1 MSSKGGGPSGASN
14 LKLPKF
20 KQQSPIAD
28 TIARTASP
36 RGVKKGKKKNVYG
49 TDYFSLIPNA
59 GTRSPLNSPP
69 ILEEDSDYD
78 PEKDAP
84 RLPDFGSHGVSD
96 TSLAARRKK
105 IEEEIN
111 DDADQDFEYQDL
123 DTGPF
128 RDPPRVAF
136 SPESSD
142 SDWEDS
148 DSDNVTE
155 EQGSSR
161 NSVNA
166 PNRLEQRSSEKLRSA
181 SQDSLLE
188 DSQVPQ
194 VELPQSAQPQISSQP
209 QSVNSEPGQTQ
220 AQPALNR
227 PPRTQPQPPHFQQP
241 FVALPHPPQPL
252 STESSPQE
260 SKGVPTEEVQTSGVS
275 HDLADPQHETHRR
288 HNSDGSL
295 ADIDL
300 TEKQSHGDSQNAP
313 SISRSHTLFD
323 RLKRKLTIRHNP
335 GLAPG
340 AFQQPHRVDDEE
352 AQRDKDETSP
362 QYLEEEARRLVEQHA
377 QLAHRANSNPQV
389 DDWDD
394 VEDDVF
400 MLDNVERPNNVQAGV
415 LSSLLQLYHHPD
427 KSDSRIMSDD
437 SSFMSTGESG
447 SRLKNK
453 LSSNVSRLS
462 LDNPFRHRSRP
473 SASDDEETPT
483 PRFLGTSASS
493 VSGLLKHQRNK
504 SEADLS
510 MPTFNAS
517 RPKHTKKKTKLL
529 AKKKGGHQA
538 RITVHIADVL
548 QRQRFILRICKA
560 MMMYGAPT
568 HRLEEYMVMTARVLA
583 IDGHFVYFPGCMIVS
598 FGDAATRTSQMQLV
612 RCVQGLDL
620 SKLDAAHKIYKDV
633 VHDLVG
639 VEEANARLD
648 ELFSRRQRYPRYM
661 QVLLY
666 AFGSSMVAPW
676 AFKANWPD
684 MPICFLIGACVGFL
698 QYYVSPR
705 SALYANVFE
714 VTSSIVVSF
723 LARAI
728 GSVRNGELFCF
739 AAIAQGSLAIIL
751 PGYIILCGS
760 LELQSRNLVAGSV
773 RMFYAIIYSLFLGFG
788 ITLGSALYGW
798 IDSNAVSSVSC
809 PPQMSHWFYFLF
821 VPAYSITLG
830 LLNQARFRQLPVMVL
845 VSGGGYVVTYFS
857 GQHFKQSTEFT
868 ACLGAF
874 AIGILGNLYS
884 RMGKGMAVAAMLP
897 GIFVQVPSG
906 IASQSSLLTGVNAA
920 DEITSNSSS
929 AASSTGD
936 TGIAFG
942 VTMIEVAIGISVGL
956 IAATI
961 VIYPFGKKRT
971 GLFTL

>member
-1 MSSKGGGPSGASN
+1 MTSRGGGSPGASN

-36 RGVKKGKKKNVYG
+36 RGVKKTKKKNVYG

-96 TSLAARRKK
+96 SSLAARRKK

-111 DDADQDFEYQDL
+111 NDADQDFEYQDL

-128 RDPPRVAF
+128 SDPPRVTF
-136 SPESSD
+136 DPGSSD

-148 DSDNVTE
+148 DNGIE
-155 EQGSSR
+155 EPESSR
-161 NSVNA
+161 ISVDDTKHS
-166 PNRLEQRSSEKLRSA
+166 EQRSSESLHSK
-181 SQDSLLE
+181 SQDSSHELQIQSLAAQPHITPQPQAQPQ
-188 DSQVPQ
+188 SLKLPSGQPHSIPSLSAKPQ
-194 VELPQSAQPQISSQP
+194 VEQAHSS
-209 QSVNSEPGQTQ
+209 
-220 AQPALNR
+220 
-227 PPRTQPQPPHFQQP
+227 
-241 FVALPHPPQPL
+241 PPQLPRPL
-252 STESSPQE
+252 SLGHSPQASE
-260 SKGVPTEEVQTSGVS
+260 GVS
-275 HDLADPQHETHRR
+275 VQGAEPRPFSYVPHELANRSPETDRQ
-288 HNSDGSL
+288 NSNGSM
-295 ADIDL
+295 AEIDL
-300 TEKQSHGDSQNAP
+300 TEKPSNGGSQNE
-313 SISRSHTLFD
+313 SHKDESSLSRSRTLFD
-323 RLKRKLTIRHNP
+323 RLKRKLTLSHNP

-340 AFQQPHRVDDEE
+340 AFQERHQVYDEE
-352 AQRDKDETSP
+352 AQKEKDDTSP

-377 QLAHRANSNPQV
+377 QLANQSKSDPQM

-400 MLDNVERPNNVQAGV
+400 KLDDVGRPNNVQAGV
-415 LSSLLQLYHHPD
+415 LSSLLQLYHHPE
-427 KSDSRIMSDD
+427 KSGSHVMSDD
-437 SSFMSTGESG
+437 SSFMSAGDSG

-453 LSSNVSRLS
+453 FNSNVSRLS

-473 SASDDEETPT
+473 SASDDEETST

-517 RPKHTKKKTKLL
+517 RPKHTKKKNNLL
-529 AKKKGGHQA
+529 TKKKGGHQA

-633 VHDLVG
+633 VHDMVG
-639 VEEANARLD
+639 VEDANARLD
-648 ELFSRRQRYPRYM
+648 ELFSRRQRYPRYV

-728 GSVRNGELFCF
+728 GSVRDGELFCF

-798 IDSNAVSSVSC
+798 IDKNAVSSVSC

-929 AASSTGD
+929 SASTTGD